1 MKSVSESAAVLGVS
15 EARVRQLIAAAVLP
29 ATRVGN
35 RWVIED
41 DVLTCFR
48 PMPTGRPWQP
58 SAAWGVLWVALDRPV
73 EWLTDKQRQRA
84 RQRAA
89 NGVDKYTEELRNRS
103 KRTEFSA
110 HPSALDRMRAD
121 DRIVLTGWSAAS
133 ESGADLLV
141 GGDVVEGYVA
151 HKSMQKLRTVY
162 GLTVAGSSPNV
173 VLHVVGGPWPFA
185 KNERIAPN
193 VVVALDLLEH
203 NDQRSNRAGK
213 TLLASALKAM
223 T

>member
-1 MKSVSESAAVLGVS
+1 MKSVSESAALLGVS
-15 EARVRQLIAAAVLP
+15 DARVRQLIAAAVLP
-29 ATRVGN
+29 AALVGN
-35 RWVIED
+35 RWVID
-41 DVLTCFR
+41 DGVLTSFR
-48 PMPTGRPWQP
+48 PAPTGRPWQP
-58 SAAWGVLWVALDRPV
+58 SAAWGLLWVALDRPV

-89 NGVDKYTEELRNRS
+89 NGVSKYTDELRNRS

-110 HPSALDRMRAD
+110 HPSALERMRAD
-121 DRIVLTGWSAAS
+121 DRIVLSGWSAGS

-141 GGDVVEGYVA
+141 GGDTVEGYVA
-151 HKSMQKLRTVY
+151 HKSMQKLKAVY

-173 VLHVVGGPWPFA
+173 VLRVVDGFWPFA
-185 KNERIAPN
+185 KNERIAPA

-213 TLLASALKAM
+213 TLLANALKAM

>member
-1 MKSVSESAAVLGVS
+1 MRRG
-15 EARVRQLIAAAVLP
+15 VRQLIAAAVLP

-35 RWVIED
+35 RWVID
-41 DVLTCFR
+41 DGVLTSFR
-48 PMPTGRPWQP
+48 PTPTGRPWQP
-58 SAAWGVLWVALDRPV
+58 SAAWGVLWVALGRPV

-84 RQRAA
+84 TNRV
-89 NGVDKYTEELRNRS
+89 NKYTEELRNRS
-103 KRTEFSA
+103 KRTELSA

-121 DRIVLTGWSAAS
+121 DRIVLSGWSAAS

-173 VLHVVGGPWPFA
+173 VLHVVSGPWPFA
-185 KNERIAPN
+185 KNERIAPT
-193 VVVALDLLEH
+193 VVVALDLFEH